1 MRRSWGL
8 WGLSLAVYAFLFER
22 LGRPGTRALGT
33 ALNWAIVRGSAGSL
47 TVILNVRLFDAR
59 VVRAGKNLVF
69 GEIDIAGTED
79 GKSVCRA
86 STTYAL
92 L

>member
-1 MRRSWGL
+1 MTAATQPCVRTGK
-8 WGLSLAVYAFLFER
+8 SLA
-22 LGRPGTRALGT
+22 
-33 ALNWAIVRGSAGSL
+33 
-47 TVILNVRLFDAR
+47 
-59 VVRAGKNLVF
+59 F
-69 GEIDIAGTED
+69 GEIDIRGATD

>member
-1 MRRSWGL
+1 
-8 WGLSLAVYAFLFER
+8 
-22 LGRPGTRALGT
+22 
-33 ALNWAIVRGSAGSL
+33 
-47 TVILNVRLFDAR
+47 
-59 VVRAGKNLVF
+59 VRAGKNLVF
-69 GEIDIAGTED
+69 GEIDIVSAGD